1 MRRSHLVPMMKS
13 ETNSSFRRAIEK
25 SNMKTKP
32 WRRLWHLLGG
42 SFFPVLAFFVPKE
55 ALLITVGAMTGVF
68 VVWEIARLNNARVN
82 RWMASNLR
90 VILKDEE
97 RYRPT
102 GTTCLLFS
110 SLAVFLLFDK
120 YVAITSL
127 LFVSLGDLMATVIGE
142 EYGRQVVCS
151 SKTLEGSLACLASC
165 LLIGMVMS
173 RVNPAIT
180 LAVALVGAV
189 SATIVELLPIPIDDN
204 LTVPLIS
211 GGIMTLIMYI
221 S

>member
-1 MRRSHLVPMMKS
+1 MRRWYLAPMMRS
-13 ETNSSFRRAIEK
+13 EANSIEK

-55 ALLITVGAMTGVF
+55 ALLVALGAVTGVF
-68 VVWEIARLNNARVN
+68 VAWEIARLNNARVN
-82 RWMASNLR
+82 RWMASHLR
-90 VILKDEE
+90 VILKEEE
-97 RYRPT
+97 RFRPI
-102 GTTCLLFS
+102 GTTYFLIA
-110 SLAVFLLFDK
+110 SLAAFLFFDK

-127 LFVSLGDLMATVIGE
+127 LFVSIGDLMATVIGE
-142 EYGRQVVCS
+142 EYGRQVLFNK
-151 SKTLEGSLACLASC
+151 KTIEGSLACLVSC
-165 LLIGMVMS
+165 LLIGILIS

-180 LAVALVGAV
+180 LTVALVGAV

>member
-1 MRRSHLVPMMKS
+1 MHRWYLVPMMKS
-13 ETNSSFRRAIEK
+13 EANSSFRRVIEK
-25 SNMKTKP
+25 SNMRTKP

-55 ALLITVGAMTGVF
+55 ALLITLGAMAGVF
-68 VVWEIARLNNARVN
+68 FTWEIARLNNARVN

-90 VILKDEE
+90 VILKVEE
-97 RYRPT
+97 RHRPT

-110 SLAVFLLFDK
+110 SLVVFLLFGK

-127 LFVSLGDLMATVIGE
+127 LFVSVGDLMATVIGE
-142 EYGRQVVCS
+142 EYGRQVVS
-151 SKTLEGSLACLASC
+151 SNKTLEGSLACLVSC
-165 LLIGMVMS
+165 LLIGMLMS
-173 RVNPAIT
+173 RINPAIT
-180 LAVALVGAV
+180 LPVALAGAV
-189 SATIVELLPIPIDDN
+189 SATTVELLPIPIDDN

-211 GGIMTLIMYI
+211 SGVMTLMMYI

>member
-1 MRRSHLVPMMKS
+1 MCRWYLVPMMKS
-13 ETNSSFRRAIEK
+13 EANSSFRRAIEK

-55 ALLITVGAMTGVF
+55 ALLITLGAVTGVF

-97 RYRPT
+97 QHRPT
-102 GTTCLLFS
+102 GTTYLLLS
-110 SLAVFLLFDK
+110 SFAVFLLFDK

-127 LFVSLGDLMATVIGE
+127 LFVSIGDLMATVIGE
-142 EYGRQVVCS
+142 EYGRQVLFNN
-151 SKTLEGSLACLASC
+151 KTLEGSLACLASC
-165 LLIGMVMS
+165 LLVGMLLPRIRPSM
-173 RVNPAIT
+173 
-180 LAVALVGAV
+180 ALGAAMVGAV

-211 GGIMTLIMYI
+211 GGIMTLII
-221 S
+221 SIS

>member
-1 MRRSHLVPMMKS
+1 MMKS
-13 ETNSSFRRAIEK
+13 EANSSFRRVIEK
-25 SNMKTKP
+25 SNMRTKP

-55 ALLITVGAMTGVF
+55 ALLITLGAMAGVF
-68 VVWEIARLNNARVN
+68 FTWEIARLNNARVN
-82 RWMASNLR
+82 RWMASNLS

-102 GTTCLLFS
+102 GTTCLLLS

-127 LFVSLGDLMATVIGE
+127 LFVSIGDLMATIIGE
-142 EYGRQVVCS
+142 EYGRQVVFS
-151 SKTLEGSLACLASC
+151 NKTLEGSLACLVSC
-165 LLIGMVMS
+165 LLIGMLMS

-180 LAVALVGAV
+180 LPVALVGAV
-189 SATIVELLPIPIDDN
+189 TATIVELLPIPIDDN

-211 GGIMTLIMYI
+211 GGIMTLAAIYFG
-221 S
+221 